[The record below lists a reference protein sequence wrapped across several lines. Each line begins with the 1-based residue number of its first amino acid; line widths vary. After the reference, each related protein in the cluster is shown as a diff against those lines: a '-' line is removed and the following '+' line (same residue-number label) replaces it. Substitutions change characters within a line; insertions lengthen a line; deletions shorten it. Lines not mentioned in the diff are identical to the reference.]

1 MKEFDVIVIGGGM
14 VGLAFA
20 IEFSQKKNCSIAIV
34 EPNTSNPSINKTF
47 HTRVSAITP
56 SSEAYLKS
64 LNIWN
69 DIKRKQVFVA
79 TKVWDQNSHGR
90 LNFHAKDDNMEHLG
104 YIIENDLIQS
114 ALFSGIDKNKIEYI
128 NAKLNGLK
136 KTDSGY
142 EVNLNNQTSLSC
154 RLLVGADGANSQVR
168 TLSAIEVTEH
178 DYQQ

>member
-1 MKEFDVIVIGGGM
+1 LKEFDVIVIGGGM

-20 IEFSQKKNCSIAIV
+20 IELSQKKNCSIAIV
-34 EPNTSNPSINKTF
+34 EPNTLSPSISKSF

-64 LNIWN
+64 LNIWD

-90 LNFHAKDDNMEHLG
+90 LNFHAKDENMEHLG

-114 ALFSGIDKNKIEYI
+114 ALFGVIDKIF
-128 NAKLNGLK
+128 L
-136 KTDSGY
+136 
-142 EVNLNNQTSLSC
+142 VTSLPEGSPI
-154 RLLVGADGANSQVR
+154 RVVPPPNKTIG
-168 TLSAIEVTEH
+168 
-178 DYQQ
+178 

>member
-1 MKEFDVIVIGGGM
+1 MQEFEVIVIGGGM

-20 IEFSQKKNCSIAIV
+20 IELSQNKNFSIAIV
-34 EPNTSNPSINKTF
+34 EPNTSNPSINKKF

-64 LNIWN
+64 LNIWD

-90 LNFHAKDDNMEHLG
+90 LNFHAKDENMEHLG

-114 ALFSGIDKNKIEYI
+114 ALFSGI
-128 NAKLNGLK
+128 
-136 KTDSGY
+136 
-142 EVNLNNQTSLSC
+142 NQHRLS
-154 RLLVGADGANSQVR
+154 
-168 TLSAIEVTEH
+168 SAM
-178 DYQQ
+178 QN

>member
-20 IEFSQKKNCSIAIV
+20 IELAQKKNYSIAIV

-64 LNIWN
+64 LNIWD

-90 LNFHAKDDNMEHLG
+90 LNFHAKDENMEHLG

-114 ALFSGIDKNKIEYI
+114 ALFGGIDKHKIEYI
-128 NAKLNGLK
+128 NAKLSGLK
-136 KTDSGY
+136 KPTPA
-142 EVNLNNQTSLSC
+142 TK
-154 RLLVGADGANSQVR
+154 
-168 TLSAIEVTEH
+168 
-178 DYQQ
+178 

>member
-1 MKEFDVIVIGGGM
+1 MREFDVIIIGGGM

-20 IEFSQKKNCSIAIV
+20 IELSKKKKYSIAIV
-34 EPNTSNPSINKTF
+34 EPNTNSQLISKSF

-64 LNIWN
+64 LNIWD

-90 LNFHAKDDNMEHLG
+90 LNFHAKDENMEHLG

-114 ALFSGIDKNKIEYI
+114 ALFDAINTNKIEYI
-128 NAKLNGLK
+128 NAKLSGLK
-136 KTDSGY
+136 KT
-142 EVNLNNQTSLSC
+142 VQL
-154 RLLVGADGANSQVR
+154 
-168 TLSAIEVTEH
+168 
-178 DYQQ
+178 

>member
-20 IEFSQKKNCSIAIV
+20 IELSQKKNCSIAIV
-34 EPNTSNPSINKTF
+34 EPNTSSPSISKSF

-64 LNIWN
+64 LNIWD

-90 LNFHAKDDNMEHLG
+90 LNFHAKDESMDDLG
-104 YIIENDLIQS
+104 YIFENDLIKS
-114 ALFSGIDKNKIEYI
+114 A
-128 NAKLNGLK
+128 
-136 KTDSGY
+136 
-142 EVNLNNQTSLSC
+142 
-154 RLLVGADGANSQVR
+154 
-168 TLSAIEVTEH
+168 
-178 DYQQ
+178 